1 MAVIIYSEQALAD
14 LERLTD
20 FLLQDEPVAA
30 LETADLIIE
39 AVEVLEN
46 HPLIGRDAEEG
57 LKELVI
63 SCGKSGYLA
72 LYSYESSQDVVLVL
86 SIRHQREVGYVS
98 E

>member
-63 SCGKSGYLA
+63 SRGKSGYLA
-72 LYSYESSQDVVLVL
+72 SYSYESSQDVVLVL